1 MANYVGGSAF
11 SMANQIAEGFLLL
24 NVHHLK
30 RLSINDIME
39 LKKELDKIMR
49 ETRGNQ
55 PPLDQIDLL
64 QKRNRKI
71 AKINQAN
78 MIINH
83 NIESKKRKDKSQRMS

>member
-1 MANYVGGSAF
+1 MANFVGGSAF
-11 SMANQIAEGFLLL
+11 SMANQITEGYLLL

-30 RLSINDIME
+30 RMSVNDIME

-49 ETRGNQ
+49 ETRGDQ
-55 PPLDQIDLL
+55 PPLDQTELL

-78 MIINH
+78 MILNH
-83 NIESKKRKDKSQRMS
+83 NLTIKKRKDKSQRMG

>member
-1 MANYVGGSAF
+1 MANFVGGSAF
-11 SMANQIAEGFLLL
+11 SMANQIVEGYLLL

-30 RLSINDIME
+30 RMSVNDIME

-49 ETRGNQ
+49 ETRGDQ
-55 PPLDQIDLL
+55 PPLDQIELL

-78 MIINH
+78 MILNH
-83 NIESKKRKDKSQRMS
+83 NLTSKKRKEKSQ